1 MKNPRSIVIK
11 SLFNPDEFLAF
22 RAKCESED
30 ITQSRAIR
38 ELAND
43 WSNVSSLCA
52 RMERPERVPKLN
64 IAARGRN
71 KFHHQRL

>member
-1 MKNPRSIVIK
+1 MKSPRNVVIK

-22 RAKCESED
+22 KAKCDQED
-30 ITQSRAIR
+30 ITQSRALR

-52 RMERPERVPKLN
+52 RMERSIPAHKLPM
-64 IAARGRN
+64 ATRGRTR
-71 KFHHQRL
+71 FHQRL

>member
-1 MKNPRSIVIK
+1 MKSPRNIVIK

-22 RAKCESED
+22 KNKCESQD

-43 WSNVSSLCA
+43 WSNVSSLCD
-52 RMERPERVPKLN
+52 RMERTRQVHKPPM
-64 IAARGRN
+64 AARGRAQ
-71 KFHHQRL
+71 FHQRF

>member
-1 MKNPRSIVIK
+1 MKSPRNIVIK

-22 RAKCESED
+22 KAKCDQED

-43 WSNVSSLCA
+43 WTDVNQLCA
-52 RMERPERVPKLN
+52 RMERPRQVHKLPM
-64 IAARGRN
+64 ATRGRTR
-71 KFHHQRL
+71 FHQRL

>member
-1 MKNPRSIVIK
+1 MKSPRNIVIK
-11 SLFNPDEFLAF
+11 SLFNPDEFIAF
-22 RAKCESED
+22 KNKCEAQD

-52 RMERPERVPKLN
+52 RMERPKPAHKLPM
-64 IAARGRN
+64 AARGRTR
-71 KFHHQRL
+71 FHQRL